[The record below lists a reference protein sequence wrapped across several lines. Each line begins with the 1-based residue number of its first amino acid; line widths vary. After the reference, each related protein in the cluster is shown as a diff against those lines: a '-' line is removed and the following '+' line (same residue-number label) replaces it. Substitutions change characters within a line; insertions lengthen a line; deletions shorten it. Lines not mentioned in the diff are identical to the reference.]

1 VRDSSSQMQTEL
13 QKMQAL
19 VASTTEQLKT
29 QASQDLQR
37 LDGVVAA
44 ERDERVKSMEEKSA
58 EWEAAL
64 KKASEDW
71 QAAGAQE
78 KERGEAAAALLSQRV
93 ENLESKERE
102 LATGAEKSGADAAVK
117 LQALDDKHKE
127 LLEILAT
134 TKGELDEKLGASKSE
149 LEEKLAAEQQKQE
162 GNLQALETKLNEK
175 IDGGS
180 AASSK
185 EIGEKVEQLGQRV
198 EELGGKVE
206 AHAAKI
212 EELEESK
219 ASAGKL
225 DSDMHEVS
233 LLRERV
239 VAMEAKTSALD
250 TDALSQKVEAVDAKI
265 TALEGS
271 YVKTDALDAALNE
284 NQNVVDLELKP
295 LKSQMA
301 ELASKLTA
309 LEGGGGVSEEAVAAL
324 QCIQK
329 LQQDLRE
336 LDAERQRSELH
347 AWSTDVDTK
356 VEALRTRI
364 VPLEEMA
371 EKNAGNA
378 AGAAAGA
385 AQLAEVKEALE
396 REIKDMVGKVEE
408 NLNFRLDQMKVDELS
423 KKVGDLTVLGNVNS
437 QNINGLDKKVN
448 EMKDIIEE
456 LVEDSNQEGAK

>member
-1 VRDSSSQMQTEL
+1 MLQVRDSSSQMQTEL

-19 VASTTEQLKT
+19 VSSTTEQLKT

-44 ERDERVKSMEEKSA
+44 ERNERVKSMEEKSA

-71 QAAGAQE
+71 QASGAQE
-78 KERGEAAAALLSQRV
+78 KERREAAAALLSQRV
-93 ENLESKERE
+93 EDLESKERE

-117 LQALDDKHKE
+117 LQALDDKHKA
-127 LLEILAT
+127 LLEILAA
-134 TKGELDEKLGASKSE
+134 TKGELEEKLGASKSE

-162 GNLQALETKLNEK
+162 GDLQALETKLNEK

-185 EIGEKVEQLGQRV
+185 EIAEKV
-198 EELGGKVE
+198 
-206 AHAAKI
+206 
-212 EELEESK
+212 ESK

-225 DSDMHEVS
+225 ESDMHEVS

-250 TDALSQKVEAVDAKI
+250 TDALSQKIEAVDAKI

-271 YVKTDALDAALNE
+271 YVKIDTLDAALNE

-301 ELASKLTA
+301 ELASKITI
-309 LEGGGGVSEEAVAAL
+309 LEGSGGVSEEAVAAL

-329 LQQDLRE
+329 LQQDLSE
-336 LDAERQRSELH
+336 LDAERQRNELQ
-347 AWSTDVDTK
+347 ALSTDVDTK

-378 AGAAAGA
+378 AGAA
-385 AQLAEVKEALE
+385 QLAEVKEALE
-396 REIKDMVGKVEE
+396 KDFKDTVSKVEE
-408 NLNFRLDQMKVDELS
+408 NLNFRLDQMKIDELS
-423 KKVGDLTVLGNVNS
+423 KKVGELTALGNVNS
-437 QNINGLDKKVN
+437 QTINGLDKKVN
-448 EMKDIIEE
+448 EMKEIIAE
-456 LVEDSNQEGAK
+456 LVDDEAPK